1 MASDD
6 EVRKLKNNIELVLK
20 SLMDAGLIQSWY
32 FNGEGYHALLKAGSP
47 FVEIANLKDEIK
59 KKDEEIMA
67 LKKVIEMADAQYF
80 KMRRSYEK
88 ESLENQKMLRGIK

>member
-6 EVRKLKNNIELVLK
+6 EVRKLKNSIEVVLK

-32 FNGEGYHALLKAGSP
+32 FNGGYHALLKANSP
-47 FVEIANLKDEIK
+47 YVEIANLKDEIA
-59 KKDEEIMA
+59 KKDEEISA

-80 KMRRSYEK
+80 KLKASYEK
-88 ESLENQKMLRGIK
+88 EALENQKMLRGIK

>member
-6 EVRKLKNNIELVLK
+6 EVRKLKNSIEVVLK
-20 SLMDAGLIQSWY
+20 SLMDAGIIQSWY
-32 FNGEGYHALLKAGSP
+32 FNGEGYHALLKANSP
-47 FVEIANLKDEIK
+47 YVEIANLKDQIA
-59 KKDEEIMA
+59 KKDEEISA

-80 KMRRSYEK
+80 KMKASYDK

>member
-1 MASDD
+1 MIDD
-6 EVRKLKNNIELVLK
+6 EVRKLKNSIEVVLK

-32 FNGEGYHALLKAGSP
+32 FNGEGYHALLKANSP
-47 FVEIANLKDEIK
+47 YVEIADLNDQIK

-80 KMRRSYEK
+80 KMRHSYEK
-88 ESLENQKMLRGIK
+88 EALENQKCLRGIK